1 MSHLNQVVKNIL
13 SSKSETWLITGV
25 AGFIGSHLLQVLL
38 QQGQTVVGLDNF
50 STGYRNNLD
59 SVKNLV
65 GSNNWKRFSLIEGD
79 LRDLKTC
86 QKACEKVAVV
96 LHQAALGSVPRS
108 IKDPLATHQSN
119 VDGFL
124 NMLIAARDSGV
135 RSFIYASSSSVYG
148 DHPALPRK
156 ENSIGRPLSPYA
168 LSKYVDERY
177 AEVFFK
183 SYGFATVGLRYFN
196 VFGSRQNTKGAYAAV
211 IPRWRSEMINGDPVT
226 IFGDGSTSRDF
237 CFIDNVVE
245 ANLLAATAQQAQVE
259 GEIFNIAYGERT
271 SLSELFGIMSDLLSR
286 RTGVNEIK
294 PVYAEF
300 RDGDVAHSVAD
311 ISKAKE
317 LLGYCPSVSVRAGLE
332 MLLAESP

>member
-1 MSHLNQVVKNIL
+1 MNHLNQVVENIL

-86 QKACEKVAVV
+86 QKACEKVVVV

-124 NMLIAARDSGV
+124 NILIAARDAGV

-156 ENSIGRPLSPYA
+156 EDSIGRPLSPYA
-168 LSKYVDERY
+168 LSKYVDECY

-237 CFIDNVVE
+237 CFVDNVVE
-245 ANLLAATAQQAQVE
+245 ANLLAATAQQTQVE
-259 GEIFNIAYGERT
+259 GEIFNIAFGEQT
-271 SLSELFGIMSDLLSR
+271 SLSELFEIRSNLLSR
-286 RTGVNEIK
+286 RAGVNKIK

-300 RDGDVAHSVAD
+300 RQGDVAHSVAD

-332 MLLAESP
+332 MLLAENT